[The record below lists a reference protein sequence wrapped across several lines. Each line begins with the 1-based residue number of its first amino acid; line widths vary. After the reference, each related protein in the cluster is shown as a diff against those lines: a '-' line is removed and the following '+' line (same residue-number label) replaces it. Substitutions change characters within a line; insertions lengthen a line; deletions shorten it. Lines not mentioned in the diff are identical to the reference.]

1 MIMSTEYINPR
12 CTEIDSLGVA
22 EIFSIINAEDA
33 TVATAV
39 REAGVDICRAIEA
52 AEETLRAG
60 GRLFYIGAGT
70 SGRLGVLDASEMPP
84 TFSVGRDLIQ
94 AIIAGGPAAI
104 TTSAEGAEDDEQ
116 AGISAIADLTQ
127 RDMLIGITASGK
139 APFVLAALKE
149 GRRKALKTWLLTCN
163 DVSCDFV
170 DGTIA
175 VLTGP
180 EVVSGSTRLKA
191 GTATKMVLNM
201 ISTITMVRLGRVYRG
216 YMIDVVPSN
225 DKLRRRALQT
235 VQEITGCSGDRAGE
249 LLELAAGSA
258 KTAILM
264 QLRGLNYQQAVGM
277 LQRAGGGL
285 RQALELSAIGGE
297 TGQ

>member
-1 MIMSTEYINPR
+1 MIMSTEYVNPR
-12 CTEIDSLGVA
+12 CTEIDALSVA

-33 TVATAV
+33 TVAAAV
-39 REAGVDICRAIEA
+39 REAGADICRAIEA
-52 AEETLRAG
+52 AVETLNAG

-84 TFSVGRDLIQ
+84 TFSVGSDLIR

-104 TTSAEGAEDDEQ
+104 TTSIEGAEDDEQ
-116 AGISAIADLTQ
+116 AGISAVADLSQ
-127 RDMLIGITASGK
+127 RDMLIGITASGR

-149 GRRKALKTWLLTCN
+149 AGRRGIKTWLLTCN
-163 DVSCDFV
+163 DVSYDFV

-201 ISTITMVRLGRVYRG
+201 VSTIAMIRLGRVYRG
-216 YMIDVVPSN
+216 YMVDVVPSN
-225 DKLRRRALQT
+225 DKLRGRALWI
-235 VQEITGCSGDRAGE
+235 VQEVTGCGGDRAKY
-249 LLELAAGSA
+249 LLEMAAGSA

-285 RQALELSAIGGE
+285 RQALELPTIAGE
-297 TGQ
+297 TG